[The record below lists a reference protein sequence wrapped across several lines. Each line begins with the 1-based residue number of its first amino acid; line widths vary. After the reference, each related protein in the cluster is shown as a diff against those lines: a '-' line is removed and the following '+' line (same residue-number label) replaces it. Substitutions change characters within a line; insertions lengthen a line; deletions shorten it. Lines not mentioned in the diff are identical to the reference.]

1 MIEPL
6 ISINADAMTAE
17 IAELIGRFRELPRH
31 IARKHLAAAMRRAMK
46 PGVPILRRNTPPLG
60 TRRGRPRGGQ
70 RPDLTQRTATG
81 ALKYR
86 GSTGALRRSVTAK
99 AKAVPGRS
107 GAGVAYGVLGYRF
120 VGQDRKAIWQ
130 EFGTRGGV
138 KPKSMAAKTMEQA
151 RGPAAAMLTREMA
164 VALERA
170 AAELASGKNPART
183 YR

>member
-60 TRRGRPRGGQ
+60 TRRGRRKAGEK
-70 RPDLTQRTATG
+70 
-81 ALKYR
+81 AL
-86 GSTGALRRSVTAK
+86 STGALRRSVTAK

-120 VGQDRKAIWQ
+120 VGHDRKAIWQ

>member
-60 TRRGRPRGGQ
+60 TRRGRRKAGEKA
-70 RPDLTQRTATG
+70 R
-81 ALKYR
+81 
-86 GSTGALRRSVTAK
+86 STGALRRSVTAK

-138 KPKSMAAKTMEQA
+138 KPKHMAAKTMDEA

-164 VALERA
+164 IALERA